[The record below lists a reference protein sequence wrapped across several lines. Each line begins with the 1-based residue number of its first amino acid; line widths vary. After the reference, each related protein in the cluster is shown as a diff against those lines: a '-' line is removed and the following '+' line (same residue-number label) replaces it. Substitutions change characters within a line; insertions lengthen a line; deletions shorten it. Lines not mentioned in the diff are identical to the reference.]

1 MYETMPACTSL
12 HVWPTKLSNRCV
24 WGNVMSIC
32 EFSTRKKNFRHKL
45 NFFWQKAKKSV
56 QKTKQRQKIILQP
69 GNIVVAHPAAKK
81 NKAKMCLMNQEQNVW
96 VVAKSQKKN
105 DEKFT
110 DQLASK
116 VK

>member
-1 MYETMPACTSL
+1 
-12 HVWPTKLSNRCV
+12 
-24 WGNVMSIC
+24 
-32 EFSTRKKNFRHKL
+32 
-45 NFFWQKAKKSV
+45 
-56 QKTKQRQKIILQP
+56 
-69 GNIVVAHPAAKK
+69 
-81 NKAKMCLMNQEQNVW
+81 MCLMNQEQNVW